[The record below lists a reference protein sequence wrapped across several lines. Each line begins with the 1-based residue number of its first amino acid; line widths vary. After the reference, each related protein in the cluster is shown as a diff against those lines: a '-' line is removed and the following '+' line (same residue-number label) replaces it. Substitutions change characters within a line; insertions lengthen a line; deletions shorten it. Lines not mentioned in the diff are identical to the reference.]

1 MPADPAAAGARP
13 AESRRDLLLVAIL
26 AALLFLPGLG
36 HHDLWNPD
44 EPRYTEVAREMR
56 QSGDYIVPHLNGEVY
71 SQKPPLQMWAMLAA
85 AAVTGGLD
93 ETAARLP
100 AALAAIGT
108 VLLVFRI
115 GFRLFGRGAAA
126 LSAAV
131 FATASHIL
139 WQGRVGQID
148 MLLIFLVT
156 LAVWFWVRAWTE
168 QRPALNLLFFAA
180 AGLGTLAKG
189 PVSLLPPLI
198 SILVFCLWTRNET
211 STRDTRVGWG
221 LLRDLRV
228 GRGLLVYLGVVLAW
242 GIPALVRGGSAYIE
256 QIGFRQTVTRY
267 AEPWHHFAPPW
278 YYLQSVLADFAPW
291 ILVLPAAVVAG
302 WRFFGGRERRAFQFA
317 ICWVVVTLVFFS
329 ISSAKRSVY
338 VLTMFPALA
347 LLVGTG
353 LDALARRARESRQD
367 GLLRGVSLP
376 LATLALLLLG
386 AVAWLPQAAA
396 RRPEAAILAP
406 GVITELSALCAV
418 IALGAAL
425 AAWLAYR
432 GRLHAAVAALA
443 GAMSALTIVAVLT
456 VLPQFDAFKSAR
468 GLSEILRGRMAPGE
482 RYAIFPRLDSTFL
495 FYTERFCTEVGD
507 GAELA
512 KFIDVPER
520 VWVVARR
527 DAYAKLVPAPNL
539 TEVARDSDPTDGYL
553 LLTNRP

>member
-1 MPADPAAAGARP
+1 MGDASERAQAATP
-13 AESRRDLLLVAIL
+13 ESRRDLLVVAVL

-36 HHDLWNPD
+36 RHDLWNPD
-44 EPRYTEVAREMR
+44 EPRYAEVAREMR
-56 QSGDYIVPHLNGEVY
+56 LTGDYVVPHLNGEVY
-71 SQKPPLQMWAMLAA
+71 SQKPPLQMWSMLAA
-85 AAVTGGLD
+85 ALVRGRLD

-108 VLLVFRI
+108 VLLVFRL
-115 GFRLFGRGAAA
+115 GFRLFGRGPAA

-131 FATASHIL
+131 FATGSHIL
-139 WQGRVGQID
+139 WQARVGQID

-168 QRPALNLLFFAA
+168 RRPALNLLFFAA

-189 PVSLLPPLI
+189 PVSLLPPLF
-198 SILVFCLWTRNET
+198 SILVFCWWA
-211 STRDTRVGWG
+211 RDKTTA
-221 LLRDLRV
+221 RDLRV
-228 GRGLLVYLGVVLAW
+228 GRGLLLYLGVVLAW
-242 GIPALVRGGSAYIE
+242 GIPALLRGGSAYIE

-278 YYLQSVLADFAPW
+278 YYLQTTIADFSPW
-291 ILVLPAAVVAG
+291 TLVLPAALLAG
-302 WRFFGGRERRAFQFA
+302 WRFLGARERRAFQFA
-317 ICWVVVTLVFFS
+317 ICWAVVTLVFFS

-347 LLVGTG
+347 LLVGSG
-353 LDALARRARESRQD
+353 LDALAQRARETKQD

-418 IALGAAL
+418 LALGAAL
-425 AAWLAYR
+425 AAWLAHR
-432 GRLHAAVAALA
+432 GRLHAAVASLT
-443 GAMSALTIVAVLT
+443 GAMAALTLAAVLT

-468 GLSEILRGRMAPGE
+468 GLSQVLLQKMAPGE

-495 FYTERFCTEVGD
+495 FYTQRFCTEIGD
-507 GAELA
+507 RAELA
-512 KFIDVPER
+512 EFTDVAER

-527 DAYAKLVPAPNL
+527 DAYAKLAPPPNL
-539 TEVARDSDPTDGYL
+539 TEVARDADPVDGYL